1 MSDDQHDR
9 ASDPVSDEEAF
20 EETSEAVTAM
30 AVTSD
35 YKILGETDRDN
46 GVAVLG
52 QNNANTGTPIGV
64 KGVVPNTGVGYGLDT
79 PDDLRVGGDIEAT
92 ADPLEIRVQ
101 GDNGMRL
108 YADLSDGRGGSVTL
122 GHESNSTFLS
132 AGAVVGGGGFDDGST
147 SDPNQ
152 AAGGFPTISGGRDN
166 LVQTVSNNYAVIGG
180 GRGHRIAPNGE
191 DSLYA
196 TIGGGQGNTIKE
208 TNSHVTIGGGV
219 NNTATSG
226 TDNSVIA
233 GGRLHDIEGVKD
245 ATISGGERNAISGS
259 GGNGTIGGG
268 YNNELTGNAAT
279 IGGGYKNSAGGTS
292 GGTNNDRNQTVAGGR
307 ENDASAAGAT
317 VGGGR
322 DNRADGSYATVPGG
336 NNCRAQADYAFAA
349 GRRAKAR
356 NSGSF
361 VWADSTDAD
370 VETDMENEV
379 LFQAENGAEVDAT
392 NGSGTALF
400 VQGSSSNDGGS
411 LFGPQHV
418 GFIRDTVGI
427 NSAVLALKTG
437 DSSPTSADNFIT
449 FFDNDNNPVGAIEG
463 SGGSDINLK
472 SGSADYAEYMPR
484 LDPDEEIEAADVVGV
499 VGDSVT
505 RRTERADA
513 AMVVTDQPIVTGNSP
528 GVDPED
534 REDHETVAF
543 VGQVPVKVRGTVSR
557 GDLLVPSGAADGTAE
572 AVDPGEWRPGD
583 GSLVGRATEA
593 DDSEGVTEVST
604 IVGVDDPTLVG
615 DRLREHR
622 DRIEDLEAENDAL
635 RERLG
640 SVEDRLTAVEPGQ
653 SDSPAPADD

>member
-361 VWADSTDAD
+361 VWADSTNSDFESKAID
-370 VETDMENEV
+370 QFLIRAGNGVGIGTNSPSTQFHVQDFSGSDSSLTGHAALVEDT
-379 LFQAENGAEVDAT
+379 AT
-392 NGSGTALF
+392 NDARALA
-400 VQGSSSNDGGS
+400 
-411 LFGPQHV
+411 
-418 GFIRDTVGI
+418 IR
-427 NSAVLALKTG
+427 TG
-437 DSSPTSADNFIT
+437 DSSPTGADNFIT
-449 FFDNDNNPVGAIEG
+449 FFDDDNNPVGAIEG
-463 SGGSDINLK
+463 KSGTDINLN